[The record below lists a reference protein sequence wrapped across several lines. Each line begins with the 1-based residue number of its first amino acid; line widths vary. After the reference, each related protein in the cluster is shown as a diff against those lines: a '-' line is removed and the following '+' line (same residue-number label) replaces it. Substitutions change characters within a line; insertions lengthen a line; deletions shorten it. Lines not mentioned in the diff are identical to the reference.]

1 MMEPA
6 AAGDPTPRAF
16 LRVGGANLARHQLTL
31 ALLAKCER
39 IICVAREFSSELV
52 ELQHEAER
60 GGARFHVVS
69 GPRGLSGLIT
79 ATDEVL
85 AIRRF
90 LQESSDSPV
99 VATVEQGSDL
109 LVVIDHHEARIY
121 RSESPGS
128 IPEKLVPYDPHGY
141 GKHLRAKVPETSGRR
156 EPESK
161 SFYEAVATTLRG
173 AERILIF
180 GTGTGE
186 SNAMDHL
193 VTYLRH
199 DHADLAN
206 HVVGTVVIDENHTT
220 EGQILAKAREFLGQ
234 K

>member
-1 MMEPA
+1 MTIHESTPSHPHLSGHHKRTFEA
-6 AAGDPTPRAF
+6 IFQHPTSH
-16 LRVGGANLARHQLTL
+16 NLAWQDVRS
-31 ALLAKCER
+31 LLAILADVEEKHNGLLNVSR
-39 IICVAREFSSELV
+39 NGKQITIHPPKHKDVAS
-52 ELQHEAER
+52 
-60 GGARFHVVS
+60 
-69 GPRGLSGLIT
+69 
-79 ATDEVL
+79 TDEVL